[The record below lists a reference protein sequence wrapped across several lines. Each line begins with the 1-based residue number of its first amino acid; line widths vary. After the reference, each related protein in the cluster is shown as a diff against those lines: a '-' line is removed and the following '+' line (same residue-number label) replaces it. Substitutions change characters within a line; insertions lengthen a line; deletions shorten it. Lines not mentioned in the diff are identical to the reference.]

1 MDSTKRKEKT
11 KKEARD
17 TKNGKANVRQTE
29 GNPQGNSEGDSQ
41 DFRTAGDKVTRVHGA
56 GARETDTLKAATVT
70 NQAAI
75 RSLFYPRAGKPA
87 QGLGLC

>member
-17 TKNGKANVRQTE
+17 TKNGQANVRQTE

-41 DFRTAGDKVTRVHGA
+41 DFRTAGDKVTRGHGA

-70 NQAAI
+70 NQTAI
-75 RSLFYPRAGKPA
+75 RPLSYPRAGKPA